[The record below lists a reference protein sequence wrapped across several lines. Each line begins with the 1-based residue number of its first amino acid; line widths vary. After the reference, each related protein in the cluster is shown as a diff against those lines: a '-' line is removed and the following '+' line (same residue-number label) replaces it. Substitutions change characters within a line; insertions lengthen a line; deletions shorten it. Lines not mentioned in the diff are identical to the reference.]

1 MPLTDQLSEKEL
13 SRIFNLLK
21 HPLRREILRRLSKNS
36 QTYSQLLRK
45 LNVKESSFLNYHLR
59 KMDGLLIEKNDDGKY
74 KLSEIGEIC
83 SQLALKIKEKEDI
96 DRFDKFRQLVE
107 NLKLT
112 VLGTQIILF
121 LLVIVLL
128 SELTALN
135 VVNTRSTIRY
145 FAGGIAFSSVLL
157 FFIGR
162 KYRREAEEFESKE
175 KIGVFLLIL
184 TIYILVQTII
194 QIAFKL
200 L

>member
-1 MPLTDQLSEKEL
+1 MPLTKQLSEKEL
-13 SRIFNLLK
+13 SRTFNLLK
-21 HPLRREILRRLSKNS
+21 HPLRREILRQLSENS

-59 KMDGLLIEKNDDGKY
+59 KMDGLLIEKDDDGKY

-83 SQLALKIKEKEDI
+83 SQLVLKIKEREDI
-96 DRFDKFRQLVE
+96 DRFGKFQQLVE
-107 NLKLT
+107 NLRLT
-112 VLGTQIILF
+112 ALGTQIILF

-135 VVNTRSTIRY
+135 VVDTWSTIRY
-145 FAGGIAFSSVLL
+145 FSGGITFSSVLL
-157 FFIGR
+157 FFISR

-184 TIYILVQTII
+184 TIYIPVQTII